1 MANIVTVAVPA
12 FIEESSE
19 YDTQYKRTMKWNPEK
34 GDFVRN
40 AANQVVE
47 CTGEEGYMIW
57 CMKVSMTERYSCLAY
72 SNDIGVEMEDA
83 LAQDDE
89 KLVNPRTE
97 WVRDFEFEWNGDSM
111 NCSFKVKGKEWDKV
125 FQINI

>member
-83 LAQDDE
+83 LAQEYRSVID
-89 KLVNPRTE
+89 T
-97 WVRDFEFEWNGDSM
+97 FM
-111 NCSFKVKGKEWDKV
+111 H
-125 FQINI
+125 QIM

>member
-57 CMKVSMTERYSCLAY
+57 CMKVSNDRTIFLPCIFQRYRC
-72 SNDIGVEMEDA
+72 
-83 LAQDDE
+83 
-89 KLVNPRTE
+89 
-97 WVRDFEFEWNGDSM
+97 
-111 NCSFKVKGKEWDKV
+111 
-125 FQINI
+125 

>member
-47 CTGEEGYMIW
+47 
-57 CMKVSMTERYSCLAY
+57 
-72 SNDIGVEMEDA
+72 
-83 LAQDDE
+83 
-89 KLVNPRTE
+89 
-97 WVRDFEFEWNGDSM
+97 
-111 NCSFKVKGKEWDKV
+111 
-125 FQINI
+125 